1 MGIVSWV
8 KSKVASTPVLSTA
21 QAKLNAI
28 ILGAEDFVKSEIN
41 VVDAA
46 VVASLKVAYGQIFTP
61 AVWASIKTVAGGSAA
76 LLANEAF
83 SVLTDQETLT
93 VGVMHFLAGV
103 GKLGLDSGLV
113 PSKIAAQMFTAGQ
126 AVVQAGVSA
135 AVSPAQIAEL
145 KADID
150 KYLVQVAAPVAAPV
164 VAPVAK

>member
-1 MGIVSWV
+1 MSWFS
-8 KSKVASTPVLSTA
+8 KSPVLTA
-21 QAKLNAI
+21 AQVKLNAI

-46 VVASLKVAYGQIFTP
+46 VVAALKVAYGEIFTP

-83 SVLTDQETLT
+83 SVLTQQETLT
-93 VGVMHFLAGV
+93 VGVAHFLSGV

-113 PSKIAAQMFTAGQ
+113 PSTIATQMFTAGQ
-126 AVVQAGVSA
+126 AVVKAGVQA

-150 KYLVQVAAPVAAPV
+150 KYLVQVATPVVSPVAAPV